1 MSSTIL
7 EFVSNI
13 VMRQTAIKLFVTFSG
28 LNKLDCGPFPLIQ
41 KVKEVLG
48 NLATIGTKRL
58 VVCENNKRVT
68 VTCLASAKWS
78 HGELTCLGLLN
89 N

>member
-1 MSSTIL
+1 
-7 EFVSNI
+7 
-13 VMRQTAIKLFVTFSG
+13 MRQTAIKLFVTFSG